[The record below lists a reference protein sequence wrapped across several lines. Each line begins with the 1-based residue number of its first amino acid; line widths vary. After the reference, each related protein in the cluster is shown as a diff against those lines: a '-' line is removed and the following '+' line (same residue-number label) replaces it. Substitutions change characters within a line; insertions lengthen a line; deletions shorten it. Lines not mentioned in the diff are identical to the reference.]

1 MANNVKE
8 TLIEINTLSRQ
19 LLSRINDIQNKTEEL
34 TEEKNDS
41 DKNDKVPDSL
51 ESLMTLR
58 QKKIKQLFENS
69 KLDQINA
76 EQALLDELK
85 YLDKELVSQS
95 QICKNTLAQ
104 QVIKL
109 KKSHKVTNSYQ
120 KY

>member
-1 MANNVKE
+1 MVNSVKE

-19 LLSRINDIQNKTEEL
+19 LLSRINNIQNETESL
-34 TEEKNDS
+34 SEEKKDS
-41 DKNDKVPDSL
+41 DKDSKSADTL

-58 QKKIKQLFENS
+58 QNQIKQLFENN
-69 KLDQINA
+69 KLDQIKA

-85 YLDKELVSQS
+85 YLDKELVNQS
-95 QICKNTLAQ
+95 QICKNTLVQ

-109 KKSHKVTNSYQ
+109 KKSHRVTNSYQ